1 MKSTIRKVIGIM
13 PLYDKNYSSEKS
25 SYNKQ
30 KSSVKSGTDEEKEKE
45 KTTIESTTKTFTS
58 NVTSL
63 MSKITSALKEKY
75 TKLHNERIKQL
86 EKERDE
92 QLKVHDERIDYLN
105 AEIEKLQG
113 DTIEDKEGNLDKLK
127 SSLERWMLDDSTVG
141 KAKQKELY
149 DQIIDLEKEIKIDKL
164 QAEIDAEE
172 AIKNVI
178 SEDYTNATDEES
190 SSYDS
195 VLAELDKKMSDKYL
209 ADEASSLIVNN
220 KLNEITQLLGEF
232 SPDYNNLAYIMGDSA
247 GNIIAKEVN
256 EQLNNYKDLLYN
268 TISSLGGVSTNAGS
282 STGVKETITKFASGG
297 HVRNSEGLAYID
309 VKDRILSAQQ
319 TAAFDKFVYDIMPTI
334 DKNLVS
340 TSVTDTNTN
349 ISKDVNFNKEFVSVK
364 VGKIENHT
372 NQDVKDME
380 NGLNKLIKTNLR
392 KSGVNIIT

>member
-172 AIKNVI
+172 AIKDVI

-195 VLAELDKKMSDKYL
+195 VLADLDKKMSDKYL

-297 HVRNSEGLAYID
+297 HV
-309 VKDRILSAQQ
+309 
-319 TAAFDKFVYDIMPTI
+319 
-334 DKNLVS
+334 
-340 TSVTDTNTN
+340 
-349 ISKDVNFNKEFVSVK
+349 
-364 VGKIENHT
+364 
-372 NQDVKDME
+372 
-380 NGLNKLIKTNLR
+380 
-392 KSGVNIIT
+392 

>member
-1 MKSTIRKVIGIM
+1 
-13 PLYDKNYSSEKS
+13 
-25 SYNKQ
+25 
-30 KSSVKSGTDEEKEKE
+30 
-45 KTTIESTTKTFTS
+45 
-58 NVTSL
+58 

-105 AEIEKLQG
+105 VEIEKLQG

-172 AIKNVI
+172 AIKDAI

-232 SPDYNNLAYIMGDSA
+232 SPDYNNLAYIMGDSV

-297 HVRNSEGLAYID
+297 HVGNNEGLAYID
-309 VKDRILSAQQ
+309 VKERILSAQQ
-319 TAAFDKFVYDIMPTI
+319 TAAFDKFVYDIMPMV